1 MKSKKSLFISTIV
14 MVLVLVLALSTAT
27 YAWFAMQETVALNG
41 LSINTT
47 AAGGWEIAVWD
58 RDSELSPYWSGTLSI
73 DGEAWSGTQNTLSG
87 SLDFSA
93 TATAFASMKGVTGNG
108 VNMWVTDTADPEPAV
123 AGVDKGIVADS
134 QGFPYKLKAA
144 TANAD
149 FFTVDLALRNA
160 DAGTKDL
167 ALLNA
172 GTTLTAVVTSLASTE
187 AMAASARI
195 AIFVLKTNGDIDTAK
210 SDKGAVLVWE
220 PFTSVFLDGVGN
232 KQFGT
237 TQYAIAG
244 KLTAAGIAHNEAS
257 YLTQATGGYAIT
269 EDVSI
274 VEGKTYYTRSG
285 DDPEDYVYT
294 PVVSPVVEDMNTYYE
309 WTGTIIM
316 PYSGGSVQT
325 QVNKVES
332 LKVTYATAYLRT
344 TGIEGGTG
352 GDTDVLG
359 KDVLIAEDVEGFGYV
374 YIRVVVWFEGQDY
387 ECLSASTGGG
397 LQAAFTFG
405 TPA

>member
-58 RDSELSPYWSGTLSI
+58 LENTTSPYWSGTLSI
-73 DGEAWSGTQNTLSG
+73 DGTTWSGTQNTLSG

-108 VNMWVTDTADPEPAV
+108 VDMWVTDPADLEPAV
-123 AGVDKGIVADS
+123 PGVDKGIVADS
-134 QGFPYKLKAA
+134 QGFPYALKAA

-195 AIFVLKTNGDIDTAK
+195 AIFVLDESGVIDTDAG
-210 SDKGAVLVWE
+210 DDGAVLVWE
-220 PFTSVFLDGVGN
+220 PFTSVFLDGAGN
-232 KQFGT
+232 KDFGT
-237 TQYAIAG
+237 EQYTIAG
-244 KLTAAGIAHNEAS
+244 KLTAAGIKHNNPT
-257 YLTQATGGYAIT
+257 YLKPH
-269 EDVSI
+269 D
-274 VEGKTYYTRSG
+274 
-285 DDPEDYVYT
+285 
-294 PVVSPVVEDMNTYYE
+294 
-309 WTGTIIM
+309 TGTAVSM
-316 PYSGGSVQT
+316 AYASGTVT
-325 QVNKVES
+325 TEVEMVES
-332 LKVTYATAYLRT
+332 LSATYTTYRPT
-344 TGIEGGTG
+344 TGTDVGAG

-359 KDVLIAEDVEGFGYV
+359 ADILIAEDVAGFGYV

-387 ECLSASTGGG
+387 ECLAASTGGG

>member
-58 RDSELSPYWSGTLSI
+58 PDDETSPYWSGTLSI
-73 DGEAWSGTQNTLSG
+73 DGETWSGTENTLSG

-93 TATAFASMKGVTGNG
+93 TTTAFASMKGVTGNG
-108 VNMWVTDTADPEPAV
+108 VDMWVTDTDDLDPAV
-123 AGVDKGIVADS
+123 NGVDKGIVADS
-134 QGFPYKLKAA
+134 QGFPYALKAA
-144 TANAD
+144 TANED

-160 DAGTKDL
+160 DSSTKNL

-172 GTTLTAVVTSLASTE
+172 GTTLTALVTSLASTE

-195 AIFVLKTNGDIDTAK
+195 AIFVLNASGNIDTSAG
-210 SDKGAVLVWE
+210 DDGAVLVWE

-232 KQFGT
+232 KQDGT
-237 TQYAIAG
+237 TQYQIAA
-244 KLTAAGIAHNEAS
+244 KLTTAGIAHNDPTYLQPLDEGPAVSMAYAS
-257 YLTQATGGYAIT
+257 GTVTT
-269 EDVSI
+269 N
-274 VEGKTYYTRSG
+274 VE
-285 DDPEDYVYT
+285 
-294 PVVSPVVEDMNTYYE
+294 M
-309 WTGTIIM
+309 
-316 PYSGGSVQT
+316 
-325 QVNKVES
+325 VES
-332 LKVTYATAYLRT
+332 LSDTYNTYRATA
-344 TGIEGGTG
+344 GTIVGAG

-359 KDVLIAEDVEGFGYV
+359 ADVLIAQNVAGFGYV

-387 ECLSASTGGG
+387 ECLAASTGGG

-405 TPA
+405 TYVAP

>member
-58 RDSELSPYWSGTLSI
+58 LDNATSPYWSGTLSI
-73 DGEAWSGTQNTLSG
+73 DGTTWSGTQNTLSG

-108 VNMWVTDTADPEPAV
+108 VDMWVTDTADLEPAV
-123 AGVDKGIVADS
+123 PGVDKGIVADS

-167 ALLNA
+167 VLLNA

-195 AIFVLKTNGDIDTAK
+195 AIFVLDTDGDIDTSAG
-210 SDKGAVLVWE
+210 DDGAVLVWE
-220 PFTSVFLDGVGN
+220 PFTSVFLDGAGN
-232 KQFGT
+232 KQFNT
-237 TQYAIAG
+237 TQYTIAG
-244 KLTAAGIAHNEAS
+244 KLTAAGIAHNNPTYLKPLAEGGTAVSMAYAS
-257 YLTQATGGYAIT
+257 GTVTT
-269 EDVSI
+269 E
-274 VEGKTYYTRSG
+274 VE
-285 DDPEDYVYT
+285 
-294 PVVSPVVEDMNTYYE
+294 
-309 WTGTIIM
+309 
-316 PYSGGSVQT
+316 
-325 QVNKVES
+325 KVES
-332 LKVTYATAYLRT
+332 LSATYTTYRAT
-344 TGIEGGTG
+344 TGTEVGGG
-352 GDTDVLG
+352 GDTDGLG
-359 KDVLIAEDVEGFGYV
+359 ADVLIAEDVAGFGYV

-387 ECLSASTGGG
+387 ECLAASTGGG

-405 TPA
+405 TPAPTNP

>member
-73 DGEAWSGTQNTLSG
+73 DGTTWSGTQNTLSG

-108 VNMWVTDTADPEPAV
+108 VDMWVTDTTDLDPAV
-123 AGVDKGIVADS
+123 PGVDKGIVADS
-134 QGFPYKLKAA
+134 QGFPYALKAA

-195 AIFVLKTNGDIDTAK
+195 AIFVLDTSGDIDTDAG
-210 SDKGAVLVWE
+210 DEGAVLVWE

-257 YLTQATGGYAIT
+257 YLTQATGGYT
-269 EDVSI
+269 STSDVSI
-274 VEGKTYYTRSG
+274 VAGKTYYTRSG
-285 DDPEDYVYT
+285 DDPDYVYT
-294 PVVSPVVEDMNTYYE
+294 PVVSPVVEDISTYYE

-332 LKVTYATAYLRT
+332 LKVTYATAYRAT
-344 TGIEGGTG
+344 TGTQVGGS

-359 KDVLIAEDVEGFGYV
+359 ANIPIANGVAGFGYV

-387 ECLSASTGGG
+387 ECLAASTGGG

>member
-134 QGFPYKLKAA
+134 QGFPYALKAA

-172 GTTLTAVVTSLASTE
+172 GTTLTAVVTSLDSTE

-195 AIFVLKTNGDIDTAK
+195 AIFVLNTNGDIDTT
-210 SDKGAVLVWE
+210 KGAV
-220 PFTSVFLDGVGN
+220 
-232 KQFGT
+232 T
-237 TQYAIAG
+237 TG
-244 KLTAAGIAHNEAS
+244 AAGI
-257 YLTQATGGYAIT
+257 G
-269 EDVSI
+269 
-274 VEGKTYYTRSG
+274 
-285 DDPEDYVYT
+285 
-294 PVVSPVVEDMNTYYE
+294 
-309 WTGTIIM
+309 
-316 PYSGGSVQT
+316 
-325 QVNKVES
+325 
-332 LKVTYATAYLRT
+332 
-344 TGIEGGTG
+344 
-352 GDTDVLG
+352 
-359 KDVLIAEDVEGFGYV
+359 
-374 YIRVVVWFEGQDY
+374 
-387 ECLSASTGGG
+387 
-397 LQAAFTFG
+397 
-405 TPA
+405 